1 MGNIIQFPRPNPQRR
16 WSPSEILAIE
26 IPENDRLRQSRERSR
41 IATSQKIASGAG
53 KRENRRAERK
63 QAIVSILSD
72 GQQWTVA
79 RLMRTIEY
87 RSDQPISRTT
97 VTSLLQELK
106 GEGRALNIN
115 QFWKSTD
122 SQRH

>member
-1 MGNIIQFPRPNPQRR
+1 MGDIIQFPRPNPTRR

-26 IPENDRLRQSRERSR
+26 MPQDNRFRQSRERSR
-41 IATSQKIASGAG
+41 IATRQKIASGAG

-63 QAIVSILSD
+63 QAIVDILSD
-72 GQQWTVA
+72 GQEWTVA
-79 RLMRTIEY
+79 RLMRMIEY
-87 RSDQPISRTT
+87 RSGQPISRTT

-115 QFWKSTD
+115 QFWKSRT
-122 SQRH
+122 QV

>member
-1 MGNIIQFPRPNPQRR
+1 MGDIIQFPRPNPTRR

-26 IPENDRLRQSRERSR
+26 VPQDNRFRQSRERSR
-41 IATSQKIASGAG
+41 IATRQKIASGAG

-63 QAIVSILSD
+63 QAIVDILSD
-72 GQQWTVA
+72 GQEWTVA
-79 RLMRTIEY
+79 RLMRMIEY
-87 RSDQPISRTT
+87 RSGQPISRTT

-115 QFWKSTD
+115 QFWKSRT
-122 SQRH
+122 QV